1 MYPYPWGIHDIFFIF
16 LDLDSNHVIMVIEQ
30 DAAFLAFTF
39 RRLAYVVIEFLPP
52 LPDQVFLADDLS
64 KKDTIFK
71 N

>member
-1 MYPYPWGIHDIFFIF
+1 
-16 LDLDSNHVIMVIEQ
+16 MVIEQ